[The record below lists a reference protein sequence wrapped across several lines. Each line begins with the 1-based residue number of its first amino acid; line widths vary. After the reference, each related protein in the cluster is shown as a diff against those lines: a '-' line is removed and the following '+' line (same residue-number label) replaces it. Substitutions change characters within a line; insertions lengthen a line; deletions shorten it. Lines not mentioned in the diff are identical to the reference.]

1 MEFCTS
7 SDFERR
13 FEDFAREHAP
23 TFLAAPDLRE
33 GDEQPVEFHQAYL
46 EYLKEFEALIE
57 GFISQVGDMHAAIS
71 CRHCNF
77 IPLTCPDLTCSEAGT

>member
-1 MEFCTS
+1 MDFCTS

-46 EYLKEFEALIE
+46 KYLQEFEALIE
-57 GFISQVGDMHAAIS
+57 GFILQVITIKNIEKTTAKVAITMS
-71 CRHCNF
+71 
-77 IPLTCPDLTCSEAGT
+77 LT